1 MNNHKELLSKLK
13 PLVNS
18 KNQWVDFSNYID
30 YVIEQLEVQFDS
42 EGLTNV
48 VKTVNGPLSGNYNG
62 QYITETGPL
71 TINVPAPNPS
81 SYIAYD
87 SLTKSDVLNFIK
99 DTEQYITYVSV
110 LTSTIKEKMIAPTQG
125 LCALPW

>member
-1 MNNHKELLSKLK
+1 MSNHKELLSKLK

>member
-1 MNNHKELLSKLK
+1 MGYN
-13 PLVNS
+13 
-18 KNQWVDFSNYID
+18 ID

-110 LTSTIKEKMIAPTQG
+110 LTSSIKEKMIAPTQG